1 MNVKKIQDAL
11 AQLKNGG
18 LVIVMD
24 DQDREAEGD
33 MTGLASKATPAK
45 VNFMT
50 KYARGLMCVPM
61 APRVAKRLQLPQMT
75 TDNTDPFGTAFTISV
90 DHHSTTTGISA
101 FDQWR
106 TITHL
111 ADPQSTNQDFYKP
124 GHIFPLVAKE
134 GEVLERN
141 GHTEAAVDL
150 AKLAGEEPVAYICEI
165 LKSNGEMARSTELH
179 EMAAE
184 YSLPLITIKELQ
196 EYQQNEVSKPVEEV
210 KLPSAYGDFR
220 LRYFPGGNLALI
232 KGDLNSSAPTMVRLH
247 SECFTGDV
255 LGSLRCDCGPQ
266 LHEAMRRIE
275 ENGRGIILYLRQ
287 EGRGIGLRNKL
298 KAYRLQEEGY
308 DTVEANEQLGFAPD
322 EREYE
327 VAAQMLKELGVTT
340 IDLLTNNPDKID
352 QLRLDGITINR
363 RLPLE
368 IQPNAH
374 DHKYLATKKQ
384 KFHHLLNLEA

>member
-1 MNVKKIQDAL
+1 
-11 AQLKNGG
+11 
-18 LVIVMD
+18 
-24 DQDREAEGD
+24 
-33 MTGLASKATPAK
+33 
-45 VNFMT
+45 
-50 KYARGLMCVPM
+50 
-61 APRVAKRLQLPQMT
+61 
-75 TDNTDPFGTAFTISV
+75 
-90 DHHSTTTGISA
+90 
-101 FDQWR
+101 
-106 TITHL
+106 
-111 ADPQSTNQDFYKP
+111 
-124 GHIFPLVAKE
+124 
-134 GEVLERN
+134 
-141 GHTEAAVDL
+141 
-150 AKLAGEEPVAYICEI
+150 
-165 LKSNGEMARSTELH
+165 
-179 EMAAE
+179 
-184 YSLPLITIKELQ
+184 
-196 EYQQNEVSKPVEEV
+196 
-210 KLPSAYGDFR
+210 
-220 LRYFPGGNLALI
+220 
-232 KGDLNSSAPTMVRLH
+232 
-247 SECFTGDV
+247 
-255 LGSLRCDCGPQ
+255 
-266 LHEAMRRIE
+266 MRRIE